1 MSQSAKRTPSQ
12 GTPQTAPRQGWAR
25 AAGEGVLKEASGAFA
40 RAGFKDA
47 TLLVRWPEIVGPQ
60 IARIARPMNWQD
72 GPEGAILTLRCE
84 SGAAVLLQ
92 HQTRTLIEKLNTY
105 LGAGRIA
112 RLKLVPGALP
122 EAPEP
127 PKHPAP
133 EADFT
138 SERVPL
144 PDALNRLERL
154 RSRLKRPC
162 SERPD

>member
-12 GTPQTAPRQGWAR
+12 GTRQTAPRHGWAR
-25 AAGEGVLKEASGAFA
+25 AAGEGVLTEASGAFA

-47 TLLVRWPEIVGPQ
+47 TLLLRWPAIVGPH
-60 IARIARPMNWQD
+60 IARIARPVKWQD
-72 GPEGAILTLRCE
+72 GSEGAILTLRCE

-92 HQTRTLIEKLNTY
+92 HQTRALVEKLNAY
-105 LGAGRIA
+105 LGAGRVA
-112 RLKLVPGALP
+112 RLKLVPGTLP
-122 EAPEP
+122 DTPEP

-138 SERVPL
+138 AESLPL

-154 RSRLKRPC
+154 RSRLKRAHAR
-162 SERPD
+162 RPD